1 MNNPQFRQQDIS
13 RGYVRVIQVE
23 SGPRYQIYL
32 LAAGGTQ
39 EGALKSAFFRFE
51 ANFLG
56 SRNELDIADQVSLL
70 TLKVFRAA
78 RRAFCRS

>member
-1 MNNPQFRQQDIS
+1 LLS
-13 RGYVRVIQVE
+13 
-23 SGPRYQIYL
+23 SGS
-32 LAAGGTQ
+32 TD
-39 EGALKSAFFRFE
+39 EGAFKGVFFRFE

-56 SRNELDIADQVSLL
+56 RRNDLDIADQVSLL